1 MFALQKQ
8 ADVDD
13 HYIFQVL
20 VAILHNGV
28 INYFDVQSKT
38 WKELS
43 TMQPLTPVQECYCAE
58 LIGNYLYVAAQSNS
72 KYVLCCYDI
81 VRDTWSTLQ
90 AITPHMP
97 GIQIGSLCHIEEH
110 LYVIYKSSAPY
121 RYNIATNQW
130 QSIASPNAVCDLGQV
145 TFCNKAAAV
154 YKSCLYVLYAQ
165 GIEQMGNSGY
175 VSMPYNSLLYCFDPE
190 KNVWE
195 QKASTK
201 TPHFGSSLVVVNHNL
216 YVVGGDCS
224 FIPQSS
230 QLSGS
235 PAAVEVYNDQEN
247 VWSVVK
253 QMHIPPNNL
262 RAVEID
268 GRVYF
273 IINSFVIDSGIT
285 IPPGE
290 VYPAVLDGWENL
302 GMVARNAVL
311 CYVPVKTE
319 NHTIEIE

>member
-1 MFALQKQ
+1 MMFELQKKSH
-8 ADVDD
+8 VDR
-13 HYIFQVL
+13 HHVFQVII
-20 VAILHNGV
+20 AISHNGV

-43 TMQPLTPVQECYCAE
+43 TMQPLTEVQGCYSAE
-58 LIGNYLYVAAQSNS
+58 LIGNYLYVAAKSNNNF
-72 KYVLCCYDI
+72 VICCYD
-81 VRDTWSTLQ
+81 VVHDTWSTLHP
-90 AITPHMP
+90 IPHSS
-97 GIQIGSLCHIEEH
+97 GIQIGCLCNIEEH

-130 QSIASPNAVCDLGQV
+130 QSIASSKAVCKLNQN

-165 GIEQMGNSGY
+165 EVVDGSFSPG
-175 VSMPYNSLLYCFDPE
+175 NSLLYCFDAK

-195 QKASTK
+195 QKATTK
-201 TPHFGSSLVVVNHNL
+201 TPHFGSSLVVVNQNL
-216 YVVGGDCS
+216 YVVGGDCA
-224 FIPQSS
+224 FYPPG
-230 QLSGS
+230 LLP
-235 PAAVEVYNDQEN
+235 PAAIEVYNDQEN
-247 VWSVVK
+247 VWSVV
-253 QMHIPPNNL
+253 QQTHIPPNNL
-262 RAVEID
+262 RAVEIE

-273 IINSFVIDSGIT
+273 IINSFPIDSGIT

-302 GMVARNAVL
+302 GKVDRNAVL

-319 NHTIEIE
+319 NLTTEDE

>member
-1 MFALQKQ
+1 MSYKKT
-8 ADVDD
+8 DVDD
-13 HYIFQVL
+13 HHIFQVI
-20 VAILHNGV
+20 VAIFNNGV

-43 TMQPLTPVQECYCAE
+43 SVQPLTGVQECYCAE
-58 LIGNYLYVAAQSNS
+58 LIGNHLYVAAQSNGRF
-72 KYVLCCYDI
+72 VICCYDI
-81 VRDTWSTLQ
+81 VCGTWSTLRPIPGSP
-90 AITPHMP
+90 AIQF
-97 GIQIGSLCHIEEH
+97 GCLCHIEEH
-110 LYVIYKSSAPY
+110 LYVIYMSNAPY

-130 QSIASPNAVCDLGQV
+130 QSMASSNAVCNLG
-145 TFCNKAAAV
+145 FCNKAAAV

-165 GIEQMGNSGY
+165 GIQMENGRY
-175 VSMPYNSLLYCFDPE
+175 VCRAYNSLLYRFDPE
-190 KNVWE
+190 KNAWE

-216 YVVGGDCS
+216 HVVGGYCA
-224 FIPQSS
+224 FIPQSL
-230 QLSGS
+230 QLSGG

-247 VWSVVK
+247 VWSVVE
-253 QMHIPPNNL
+253 QTHIPPNNL

-273 IINSFVIDSGIT
+273 IINSFLIDSGIT

-302 GMVARNAVL
+302 GRVASNAVL
-311 CYVPVKTE
+311 CHVPVKTE
-319 NHTIEIE
+319 NHTIENE